1 MAAGVTAQIRLSI
14 AASLAGTNDLGN
26 PKLKLDDIVEALEL
40 APGTATI
47 DQADLLFSDTRTLA
61 ASANEDIDLAGVL
74 ASAFGATI
82 AAAELVLL
90 FIKAHDGNTN
100 NVNVTRPA
108 ANGVPIF
115 LAAGDGRAILPG
127 EWFLI
132 QSRHGIAITA
142 ATGDLIN
149 IANSGGTTG
158 VTYDLVVIARTV
170 AA

>member
-1 MAAGVTAQIRLSI
+1 MAAGVTAQVRLSI
-14 AASLAGTNDLGN
+14 AASLAGTNDLGS
-26 PKLKLDDIVEALEL
+26 PKLKLQDILESLEL
-40 APGTATI
+40 TPGTGSQG
-47 DQADLLFSDTRTLA
+47 QADLLFSDTRTLA
-61 ASANEDIDLAGVL
+61 ASATEDIDLAGAL
-74 ASAFGATI
+74 SNAFGATI

-108 ANGVPIF
+108 ANGVPMF

-132 QSRHGIAITA
+132 QSRAGIAVTA
-142 ATGDLIN
+142 ATGDLVTIT
-149 IANSGGTTG
+149 NSAGTTS
-158 VTYDLVVIARTV
+158 VTYDIVVIGRTV